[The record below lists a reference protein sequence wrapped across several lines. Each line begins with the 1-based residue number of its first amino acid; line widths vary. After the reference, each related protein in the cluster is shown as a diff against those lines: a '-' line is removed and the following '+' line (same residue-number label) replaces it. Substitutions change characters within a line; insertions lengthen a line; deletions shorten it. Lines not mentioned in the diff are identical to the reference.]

1 VSTRDLEADLLI
13 EAIENLQ
20 LEWDSTAK
28 LRLPK
33 GHPVQVVQSST
44 KVDVLNHPAIK
55 YIHSDVNGNAYL
67 KNLIDWAHHSVKK
80 ISNGQSEI
88 SSGLPKG
95 DLYSNFG
102 LLSFALYHMAHI
114 IDSVSNIAG
123 RNSRCYR
130 QRRQPARLRLK
141 SYLMRK

>member
-1 VSTRDLEADLLI
+1 M
-13 EAIENLQ
+13 ENLWLKQ
-20 LEWDSTAK
+20 DSTAK

-33 GHPVQVVQSST
+33 GHPIQVVQSST

-67 KNLIDWAHHSVKK
+67 KNLVDWARYSIEK

-123 RNSRCYR
+123 CNSRSAWYHV
-130 QRRQPARLRLK
+130 Q
-141 SYLMRK
+141 SS